1 MRRGLPFF
9 LLLAPALALAAL
21 GMLMVTSTTARHATA
36 AFGDPRHF
44 MVRQVIATVLGA
56 GLALAIVRAGPA
68 RLLQAAPVI
77 FVVAL
82 LAALAVFIPG
92 IGVRAAGARR
102 WLHIGALTGSP
113 APILTVA
120 IALIISAW
128 GRDPEDA
135 PPRPRVGLAPAAGS
149 PPPGARTPDPLARR
163 VLALTLAFAAL
174 LALVI
179 EPDFSAAAIAGAV
192 GLAALAGLGFRG
204 RRLVPAA
211 AALVL
216 ALMLVAS
223 QFAYVSGR
231 LRGFLA
237 PERDRHG
244 KGFEV
249 LAIARAAAV
258 ATPSGAGLGHGE
270 ARHRLSSPGSD
281 YVFAIVTEEMGKTV
295 ARAVVLAWLAIGAGA
310 VMAARGLDDRR
321 MRALALSSGL
331 AMLAPAALHIAVCT
345 GLLPIIG
352 VTMPL
357 VSYDPAATLAA
368 GAELGLIASIALA
381 APVRAPELA
390 GAG

>member
-1 MRRGLPFF
+1 MRRGLSFF
-9 LLLAPALALAAL
+9 LLVAPALALAAL
-21 GMLMVTSTTARHATA
+21 GVLMVMSTTARHATA

-44 MVRQVIATVLGA
+44 VVRQVIATALAAV
-56 GLALAIVRAGPA
+56 LALAIVRAGPA
-68 RLLQAAPVI
+68 RVLHAAPVI
-77 FVVAL
+77 FAVAL

-102 WLHIGALTGSP
+102 WLHVGALTGSP

-128 GRDPEDA
+128 GRDEDFA
-135 PPRPRVGLAPAAGS
+135 PPPPRVGLGSAGNARSSLLDPAP
-149 PPPGARTPDPLARR
+149 RR
-163 VLALTLAFAAL
+163 LLALALAFAAL
-174 LALVI
+174 LALVV

-237 PERDRHG
+237 PESDRHG

-249 LAIARAAAV
+249 LALARASAG
-258 ATPSGAGLGHGE
+258 ATTSGAGLGHGE
-270 ARHRLSSPGSD
+270 ARRRLSSPSSD

-295 ARAVVLAWLAIGAGA
+295 ARGVGVAWLAIA
-310 VMAARGLDDRR
+310 VGTVLAARRLGDRR

-331 AMLAPAALHIAVCT
+331 AMVAPAALHIAVCT
-345 GLLPIIG
+345 GLVPIIG

-368 GAELGLIASIALA
+368 GAEIGLIASIALA
-381 APVRAPELA
+381 APARAAELA